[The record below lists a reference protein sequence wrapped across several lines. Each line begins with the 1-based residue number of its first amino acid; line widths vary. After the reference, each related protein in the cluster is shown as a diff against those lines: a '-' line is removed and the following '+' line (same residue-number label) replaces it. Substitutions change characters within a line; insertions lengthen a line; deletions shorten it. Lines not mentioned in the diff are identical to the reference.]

1 LLLILLAFEVL
12 VVLGVVLEE
21 REREMEKS
29 GREGG

>member
-21 REREMEKS
+21 REMEKS